1 VYEWF
6 GFRRKVDMK
15 KKSRSAFTLVEILI
29 VVAILTLIA
38 AISVPALL
46 DSYNNSLT
54 RIRQTNVDIVEAAK
68 EQWALLNN
76 ATNGTP
82 VVEDDIIEYVGRG
95 ILSLDEL
102 NVNGAPINI
111 NHIGTPASY

>member
-1 VYEWF
+1 
-6 GFRRKVDMK
+6 MK
-15 KKSRSAFTLVEILI
+15 KTSRSAFTLVEIMV
-29 VVAILTLIA
+29 VVAILALIA
-38 AISVPALL
+38 AVSIPAIQ

-54 RIRQTNVDIVEAAK
+54 RIKQTNVDIVEAAK

-82 VVEDDIIEYVGRG
+82 VGEDDIIGYVGRG

-102 NVNGAPINI
+102 DVNGSPITI
-111 NHIGTPASY
+111 NNIGTPASY

>member
-1 VYEWF
+1 
-6 GFRRKVDMK
+6 MK

-29 VVAILTLIA
+29 VVAILALLA
-38 AISVPALL
+38 AIGIPALL

-54 RIRQTNVDIVEAAK
+54 RIKQTNVDIVESAK

-76 ATNGTP
+76 ATNGTT
-82 VVEDDIIEYVGRG
+82 VEESDITNYVGRG

-102 NVNGAPINI
+102 DVNGAPINI
-111 NHIGTPASY
+111 NPIGTPASY

>member
-1 VYEWF
+1 
-6 GFRRKVDMK
+6 MK

-29 VVAILTLIA
+29 VVAILALIA
-38 AISVPALL
+38 AIGIPALL
-46 DSYNNSLT
+46 DSYNDSLT

-82 VVEDDIIEYVGRG
+82 VGEDDIIEYVGRG

-102 NVNGAPINI
+102 DVNGAPITI
-111 NHIGTPASY
+111 NPIGTPASY

>member
-1 VYEWF
+1 
-6 GFRRKVDMK
+6 
-15 KKSRSAFTLVEILI
+15 LVEILI